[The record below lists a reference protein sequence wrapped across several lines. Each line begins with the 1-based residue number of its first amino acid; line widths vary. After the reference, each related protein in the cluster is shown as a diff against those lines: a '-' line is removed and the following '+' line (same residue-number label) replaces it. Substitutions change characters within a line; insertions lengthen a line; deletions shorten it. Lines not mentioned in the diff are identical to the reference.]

1 MKNLRKFFKHL
12 HPITVNHYIGLTS
25 LERFNPNLIKSPD
38 FQRILNNDKVEE
50 IEEHIKH
57 NPLFPTIVLEIGYL
71 YSEFYLI
78 DGQHRLTALKNTNL
92 INFIF
97 EIHLTIVNTNE
108 ELKNLFKLI
117 NQNTQIPDDWLLI
130 NNMNDVKTNMTDIFN
145 SDLFSQIIK
154 ISNKPHRPHLSRPQL
169 DNMITDLY
177 TNNIII
183 KLEHFEKLNNIYKDY
198 SFENFPNTTGKT
210 NEELWKTCE
219 SKKCYLGMM
228 IVKYNYETLKDD
240 LVKVYE
246 NDKPNKTSYSSK
258 KQSISK
264 TIKTACWE
272 KYLKD
277 TEQETYQV
285 KCPVKICNNIIN
297 PMTFQCGHIIS
308 EKHNGKL
315 ELNNLRPICSSCNGS
330 MGIQNWNK
338 FEKNM

>member
-1 MKNLRKFFKHL
+1 M
-12 HPITVNHYIGLTS
+12 
-25 LERFNPNLIKSPD
+25 
-38 FQRILNNDKVEE
+38 
-50 IEEHIKH
+50 
-57 NPLFPTIVLEIGYL
+57 
-71 YSEFYLI
+71 
-78 DGQHRLTALKNTNL
+78 
-92 INFIF
+92 
-97 EIHLTIVNTNE
+97 
-108 ELKNLFKLI
+108 
-117 NQNTQIPDDWLLI
+117 
-130 NNMNDVKTNMTDIFN
+130 
-145 SDLFSQIIK
+145 
-154 ISNKPHRPHLSRPQL
+154 
-169 DNMITDLY
+169 
-177 TNNIII
+177 
-183 KLEHFEKLNNIYKDY
+183 
-198 SFENFPNTTGKT
+198 PNTTGKT